1 MTDDQ
6 AKCLHVP
13 ARLLGHDVPTALG
26 SRWDGFD
33 YFVGASYHKSFVDHC
48 KTTLCLIQSIE
59 DSLLSLNVDST
70 QRKPNA
76 T

>member
-1 MTDDQ
+1 M
-6 AKCLHVP
+6 H
-13 ARLLGHDVPTALG
+13 LLGHDVPTALG

-33 YFVGASYHKSFVDHC
+33 YFVGARYHKNFVDHC
-48 KTTLCLIQSIE
+48 KATLGLTQSVE
-59 DSLLSLNVDST
+59 DPLLSLNVDSA